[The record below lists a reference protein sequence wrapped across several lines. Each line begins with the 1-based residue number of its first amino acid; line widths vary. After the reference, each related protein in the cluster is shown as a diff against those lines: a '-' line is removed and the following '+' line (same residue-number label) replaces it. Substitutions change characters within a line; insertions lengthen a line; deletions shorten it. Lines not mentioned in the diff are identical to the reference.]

1 MVVFADFKTTQTW
14 LVLSWFDSKQLIKTS
29 KGKSI
34 LMFDAIVFYLGI
46 GFEMRRDQA
55 WSWKIDLIT
64 KNKFPADSIDFKNLD
79 PFVKR
84 STRKNL
90 IEKTFHSPCFIE
102 QKKLYQS
109 VLVTL
114 FEKNKYPSLPELETA
129 SAETGQPLKRIRG
142 WFQSQRNK
150 ERKKQG
156 LIGSGKRLS
165 EAEEAA
171 LKEAA
176 SAKNGGFSGAPSVV
190 KQESMDISGEMSDS
204 MNKTY
209 EFPSPSGPLGQHDQN
224 NPETLSSPKQK
235 APAKRKKSKDKDKA
249 QPVTNTSMQNSLS
262 STGMINSMNS
272 RFPMHPIQN

>member
-1 MVVFADFKTTQTW
+1 M
-14 LVLSWFDSKQLIKTS
+14 
-29 KGKSI
+29 
-34 LMFDAIVFYLGI
+34 
-46 GFEMRRDQA
+46 
-55 WSWKIDLIT
+55 
-64 KNKFPADSIDFKNLD
+64 
-79 PFVKR
+79 
-84 STRKNL
+84 
-90 IEKTFHSPCFIE
+90 
-102 QKKLYQS
+102 
-109 VLVTL
+109 
-114 FEKNKYPSLPELETA
+114 
-129 SAETGQPLKRIRG
+129 
-142 WFQSQRNK
+142 
-150 ERKKQG
+150 
-156 LIGSGKRLS
+156 
-165 EAEEAA
+165 
-171 LKEAA
+171 KEAA